1 MKKEQYIFYGMLVLL
16 TLFFIL
22 GFMRMKRDI
31 PVIPSG
37 KKLLGGCKGTRYG
50 CCDDGKTA
58 CNSDCS
64 NC

>member
-1 MKKEQYIFYGMLVLL
+1 
-16 TLFFIL
+16 
-22 GFMRMKRDI
+22 MRIRRDI

-37 KKLLGGCKGTRYG
+37 KKLIGGCKGTRYG